1 MQTRDREREL
11 ERELSKLRA
20 EYQRLE
26 TKHFI
31 DRQRLIAALWCNG
44 PMVIPKSSALIPK
57 DCYINE
63 TEDGDR
69 VRLSVTMTCP
79 RRLVG

>member
-1 MQTRDREREL
+1 METRDREREL

-31 DRQRLIAALWCNG
+31 VRQQLVSVLWCNG
-44 PMVIPKSSALIPK
+44 PQMIPKSSAMVPT
-57 DCYINE
+57 DVHINE
-63 TEDGDR
+63 TASGDNL
-69 VRLSVTMTCP
+69 RLSVTMTHK
-79 RRLVG
+79 RRAI